1 MVIECC
7 FCKNVFNSSNVL
19 KRHQNTA
26 QYCKKIQGKG
36 IVNDNKKYSCK
47 YCFKEYTQ
55 NSDLNRHITNCK
67 VKNNQENEETKNILI
82 NDRNKIIEEKNK
94 TIQDI
99 TLKYETRI
107 KELQDQLIDI
117 IKTRPMIVNQ
127 NNNQNNNQKI
137 NTFIN
142 NMQPI
147 TDDHLIEQSQYLTIE
162 HIKQGADGYA
172 QYALEYPF
180 KERVICVDY
189 SRRKIKYKDQEH
201 NIIEDPEMIKLSQ
214 KFFQTIEDSNS
225 KLITNHLMTLKEQLD
240 EMNNSPNNYMNE
252 KETEE
257 FELQSDNIINSSFD
271 MIRHRKEVK
280 EAAKG
285 NKPEIYFDFI
295 KNICAKVTK

>member
-1 MVIECC
+1 MTIECK
-7 FCKNVFNSSNVL
+7 FCKNTFSSSSSL
-19 KRHQNTA
+19 KTHQSSA
-26 QYCKKIQGKG
+26 KYCIKIQGVEM
-36 IVNDNKKYSCK
+36 IKKYNCE
-47 YCFKEYTQ
+47 YCSKEYTQ
-55 NSDLNRHITNCK
+55 RIDLNRHIINCK
-67 VKNNQENEETKNILI
+67 VKNIQEKEETKNTLI
-82 NDRNKIIEEKNK
+82 TAHNKIIEEKNK
-94 TIQDI
+94 TIQEL
-99 TLKYETRI
+99 TLRYETRI

-127 NNNQNNNQKI
+127 NNHQNNNQKI

-180 KERVICVDY
+180 KERIICVDY
-189 SRRKIKYKDQEH
+189 SRRKIKYKDQEN

-214 KFFQTIEDSNS
+214 KFFQAIEDSNS
-225 KLITNHLMTLKEQLD
+225 KLINNHLMTLKEQLD

-257 FELQSDNIINSSFD
+257 FELQSDSILNSSFD

>member
-1 MVIECC
+1 MTIECK
-7 FCKNVFNSSNVL
+7 FCRNTFANSSSL
-19 KRHQNTA
+19 KTHQSSA
-26 QYCKKIQGKG
+26 KYCIKIQG
-36 IVNDNKKYSCK
+36 IETIKKYNCD
-47 YCFKEYTQ
+47 YCLKEYTQ
-55 NSDLNRHITNCK
+55 KIDLNRHITNCK
-67 VKNNQENEETKNILI
+67 AKNIQENEETKNALI
-82 NDRNKIIEEKNK
+82 NDLNKIIEEKNK
-94 TIQDI
+94 TIQEL
-99 TLKYETRI
+99 TLRYETRI

-127 NNNQNNNQKI
+127 NNHQNNNQKI
-137 NTFIN
+137 NTYIN

-147 TDDHLIEQSQYLTIE
+147 TEDHLIEQSQYLTIE

-180 KERVICVDY
+180 KERIICVDY

-214 KFFQTIEDSNS
+214 KFFQAIEDSNS
-225 KLITNHLMTLKEQLD
+225 KLINNHLMTLKEQLD

-257 FELQSDNIINSSFD
+257 FELQSDNILNSSFD